1 MNVCKVGIEF
11 WLFFEAR
18 RRGTVMHDDA
28 QVSPSQVDRQNC
40 FSNLFYSFSAWS
52 PDSWGQNSILR
63 FFSPSR
69 NQYYISLN
77 ITYPNLRHSIHWL
90 IGIIRIKMTTT
101 WRHTPLSHAPIS
113 IVPWKPPF
121 FQHVCWWNHT
131 KSIKIIN
138 YSS

>member
-1 MNVCKVGIEF
+1 MMMPKFLRKLTGRIAF
-11 WLFFEAR
+11 LIFSTFFQ
-18 RRGTVMHDDA
+18 RGHLTVEGRTRFC
-28 QVSPSQVDRQNC
+28 V
-40 FSNLFYSFSAWS
+40 
-52 PDSWGQNSILR
+52 

-69 NQYYISLN
+69 NQYYIGLN

-121 FQHVCWWNHT
+121 FQHVCW
-131 KSIKIIN
+131 
-138 YSS
+138 